1 MDKMTMTF
9 RNNLIDKHSNEDKT
23 GCEMYMNVNEIQES
37 WSGPHNEIER
47 NHKFYK
53 KVNKNDKS

>member
-23 GCEMYMNVNEIQES
+23 GCEIQES

-53 KVNKNDKS
+53 KVNKIDKS